1 MKLTELYPQF
11 LAREDDSQ
19 SKTVDTLAEADG
31 IMFLCPKCF
40 VANGGPMGTHVIICW
55 KPSVPLTASP
65 SPGRWNMRGTGYGD
79 LSLDAG
85 SSSIQL
91 TGGCRWHGFVKDGK
105 ITDASG

>member
-55 KPSVPLTASP
+55 KPSVPLTVAP
-65 SPGRWNMRGTGYGD
+65 APGRWNMRGTGYGD

-105 ITDASG
+105 VTDAS